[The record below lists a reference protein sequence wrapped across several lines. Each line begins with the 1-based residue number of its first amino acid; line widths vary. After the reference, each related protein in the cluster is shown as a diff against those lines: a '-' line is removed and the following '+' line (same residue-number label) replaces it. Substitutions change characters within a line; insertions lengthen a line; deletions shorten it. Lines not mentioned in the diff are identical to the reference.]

1 MVVEAAG
8 RRPGP
13 VAAVDTISIDG
24 AADTLWRLW
33 STGEKV
39 DYLPPEQT
47 PTDLDMA
54 WRIQREL
61 ESRAGGRI
69 GWKVAATSERAQ
81 LHLGLAEPLAGALY
95 ANVLVDGGCVLPPT
109 LLAIIEAEFAFR
121 MGGGLDPGAAPF
133 SRQAVLANVVSVH
146 AGLEVPDARLT
157 RYPLLTPPE
166 MVADFMLT
174 RYYCVGD
181 PIDVDPGALSDVPV
195 VVERN
200 GEHEDRGTGAQVL
213 GDPVHALVWLANRLA
228 SRCEIIADGDVI
240 TTGAC
245 ALAND
250 VLPGD
255 TITARFGDGKPLSL
269 SFAGA

>member
-1 MVVEAAG
+1 
-8 RRPGP
+8 
-13 VAAVDTISIDG
+13 VDTISIDG
-24 AADTLWRLW
+24 AADALWHLW

-47 PTDLDMA
+47 PTDLALA

-61 ESRAGGRI
+61 ESRAGGRV
-69 GWKVAATSERAQ
+69 GWKVAATSQRAQ
-81 LHLGLAEPLAGALY
+81 QHLGLAEPLAGALY
-95 ANVLVDGGCVLPPT
+95 ANVLIDPGCVLPPT

-121 MGGGLDPGAAPF
+121 MRGGLEIGLAPF
-133 SRQAVLANVVSVH
+133 SRQAVLTRVASVH

-157 RYPLLTPPE
+157 RYPFLTPPE

-174 RYYCVGD
+174 RYYCVGAR
-181 PIDVDPGALSDVPV
+181 IEVDPGALSDVPV
-195 VVERN
+195 VVDRN
-200 GEHEDRGTGAQVL
+200 GEHEDRRTGAQVL
-213 GDPVHALVWLANRLA
+213 GDPVNALVWLANWLA
-228 SRCEIIADGDVI
+228 SRGETITEDDVI

-255 TITARFGDGKPLSL
+255 TITARFGDSDPLSL
-269 SFAGA
+269 SFAGT